1 MRFEPLWVEG
11 PMLGVL
17 DTKCSFR
24 KFEKCWL
31 IWSSHVYIKQK
42 SGEKMFFFLHCTFQ
56 VLIFIELLQF
66 RLLLS
71 TFAF

>member
-1 MRFEPLWVEG
+1 MDPRMRFEPLWVEG

-31 IWSSHVYIKQK
+31 IWSSHVYI
-42 SGEKMFFFLHCTFQ
+42 
-56 VLIFIELLQF
+56 
-66 RLLLS
+66 
-71 TFAF
+71 